1 MKVAELLAICK
12 EMMRTLHGFGIK
24 IDDYQYLELYA
35 DYIAMSK
42 ERLKVT
48 YIVSV
53 LASKYNICERKVYK
67 VLRHMNRH
75 CQIHSL
81 R

>member
-12 EMMRTLHGFGIK
+12 ELMRTLHGFGIK

-53 LASKYNICERKVYK
+53 LASKYNITHWIGPCYRRCFGTKASDRRVP
-67 VLRHMNRH
+67 
-75 CQIHSL
+75 
-81 R
+81 